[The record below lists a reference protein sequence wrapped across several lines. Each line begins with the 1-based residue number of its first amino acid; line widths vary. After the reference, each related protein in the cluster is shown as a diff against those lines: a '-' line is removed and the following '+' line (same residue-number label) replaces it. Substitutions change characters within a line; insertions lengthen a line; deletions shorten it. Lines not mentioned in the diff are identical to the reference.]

1 MKDINNILVEAINN
15 IKSNVIPAS
24 KKDKFL
30 SKTSLRRE

>member
-1 MKDINNILVEAINN
+1 MKDINNIFIESINN
-15 IKSNVIPAS
+15 IKNKVISAS